1 MLASAENSE
10 KSNHSKRQ
18 DMAAALLED
27 VLKYLKLNK
36 EITKDNFAFR
46 IVTVG
51 SFGIFMLCSILNGLT
66 TYFGEAIV
74 CHGAGDKQKIMEQ
87 YCYMHGSYDLKQS
100 SGKWNEN
107 CFKSSEEV
115 RLRLRYLCDM
125 RKKIIFT
132 KLSYITFQNEVRT
145 MYYQWVVFALV
156 MSAILFRLPAWIWS
170 MLEGGLMAGFY
181 NSNKSLDALRE
192 GEDTLRHLAKKEAN
206 VFKKFQGKWTT
217 KTYYLKFFV
226 CQCLALLVLY
236 LNFYGTDQFL
246 DNKFELYGY
255 NVVMKSYSY
264 SKEQKKQWIDPM
276 CNTFPTRVACQ
287 FNYTGSGGRLESINS
302 YCLLSQNIINEK
314 IYLALWF
321 WFVAMFAI
329 MIFQLIWEVCYL
341 TLPLVDLILELIL
354 PSSSG
359 ICSKYLRQFLIGQ
372 LTGTRFLTRN
382 MTAYLQNRSFGDVFI
397 LYQLGKN
404 THPNFFYEM
413 LNELAVTEQET
424 QPTQDVNEE
433 EIEEGRML
441 LRENGMELNPVVTSN

>member
-1 MLASAENSE
+1 MGE

-18 DMAAALLED
+18 DMAAAILDD
-27 VLKYLKLNK
+27 VLKYLKINK

-74 CHGAGDKQKIMEQ
+74 CDGAPEEKQKIMEQ
-87 YCYMHGSYDLKQS
+87 YCYMHGSYDLKRVE
-100 SGKWNEN
+100 NEN
-107 CFKSSEEV
+107 CFKAGEPEVSS
-115 RLRLRYLCDM
+115 DGS
-125 RKKIIFT
+125 KAK
-132 KLSYITFQNEVRT
+132 NDVRT

-170 MLEGGLMAGFY
+170 MLEGGLMASFY
-181 NSNKSLDALRE
+181 NSNKSLDVLRE
-192 GEDTLRHLAKKEAN
+192 SEDNLRHLAEKEAR
-206 VFKKFQGKWTT
+206 VFKKLQGKWTT
-217 KTYYLKFFV
+217 KTYYLKFLV
-226 CQCLALLVLY
+226 CQCLALLVLI
-236 LNFYGTDQFL
+236 LNFYGTNQFL
-246 DNKFELYGY
+246 DKKFALYGI
-255 NVVMKSYSY
+255 NVVEYHM
-264 SKEQKKQWIDPM
+264 EPGELVDPM
-276 CNTFPTRVACQ
+276 CNTFPTRVSCQ
-287 FNYTGSGGRLESINS
+287 FNYTGFGGGTSSLNG
-302 YCLLSQNIINEK
+302 YCLLTQNIMNEK

-329 MIFQLIWEVCYL
+329 MISQLIWEVCFL

-382 MTAYLQNRSFGDVFI
+382 MIDYLQNRSFGDVFI

-413 LNELAVTEQET
+413 LEELAVNERKQEAGKE
-424 QPTQDVNEE
+424 P
-433 EIEEGRML
+433 ML
-441 LRENGMELNPVVTSN
+441 PNDGLEMNPV

>member
-1 MLASAENSE
+1 MGNS
-10 KSNHSKRQ
+10 KLSNHSKRQ

-51 SFGIFMLCSILNGLT
+51 SFGIFMLCSILSGLT
-66 TYFGEAIV
+66 TYFGEKAIV
-74 CHGAGDKQKIMEQ
+74 CHVPGKEEFQEIMEQ
-87 YCYMHGSYDLKQS
+87 YCYMHGSYDLTRRE
-100 SGKWNEN
+100 NEN
-107 CFKSSEEV
+107 CFEAGDKAISSNG
-115 RLRLRYLCDM
+115 DDD
-125 RKKIIFT
+125 
-132 KLSYITFQNEVRT
+132 NETDIRT

-156 MSAILFRLPAWIWS
+156 MSAILFRLPARVCRK
-170 MLEGGLMAGFY
+170 L
-181 NSNKSLDALRE
+181 
-192 GEDTLRHLAKKEAN
+192 
-206 VFKKFQGKWTT
+206 QGKWTT
-217 KTYYLKFFV
+217 KTYYLKFLV

-246 DNKFELYGY
+246 DKKFITYGIK
-255 NVVMKSYSY
+255 VVEYHRNNTGKLN
-264 SKEQKKQWIDPM
+264 PM
-276 CNTFPTRVACQ
+276 CNTFPTRVSCQ
-287 FNYTGSGGRLESINS
+287 FDPTGTGGSTESKNG
-302 YCLLSQNIINEK
+302 YCLLTQNIINEK

-329 MIFQLIWEVCYL
+329 MISQLIWEVCFL

-382 MTAYLQNRSFGDVFI
+382 MIDYLQNRSFGDVFI

-413 LNELAVTEQET
+413 LEELAVNERKQEA
-424 QPTQDVNEE
+424 EKE
-433 EIEEGRML
+433 RML
-441 LRENGMELNPVVTSN
+441 PNDGLEMNPV

>member
-1 MLASAENSE
+1 MGRRE
-10 KSNHSKRQ
+10 
-18 DMAAALLED
+18 
-27 VLKYLKLNK
+27 
-36 EITKDNFAFR
+36 
-46 IVTVG
+46 
-51 SFGIFMLCSILNGLT
+51 
-66 TYFGEAIV
+66 
-74 CHGAGDKQKIMEQ
+74 
-87 YCYMHGSYDLKQS
+87 
-100 SGKWNEN
+100 NEN
-107 CFKSSEEV
+107 CFEAGDKAISSNG
-115 RLRLRYLCDM
+115 DDD
-125 RKKIIFT
+125 
-132 KLSYITFQNEVRT
+132 NETDVRT

-170 MLEGGLMAGFY
+170 MLEGGVMASFY
-181 NSNKSLDALRE
+181 NSNKSLDVLRE
-192 GEDTLRHLAKKEAN
+192 DEDTLRHLAEKEAR
-206 VFKKFQGKWTT
+206 VFRKLQGKWTT
-217 KTYYLKFFV
+217 KTYYLKFLV

-246 DNKFELYGY
+246 DKKFITYGIK
-255 NVVMKSYSY
+255 VVEYHRNNTGKLN
-264 SKEQKKQWIDPM
+264 PM
-276 CNTFPTRVACQ
+276 CNTFPTRVSCQ
-287 FNYTGSGGRLESINS
+287 FDPTGTGGSTESKNG
-302 YCLLSQNIINEK
+302 YCLLTQNIINEK

-329 MIFQLIWEVCYL
+329 MIFQLIWEVCFL
-341 TLPLVDLILELIL
+341 TLPLVDLILKRLKLIL

-413 LNELAVTEQET
+413 LNELAVTEQT